1 MREPTPKMPDPQRV
15 PSSRDS
21 GCETGQA
28 RRGATKGR
36 RAAPPA
42 QGAAPGSAGFLVTTL
57 HIPTSG
63 DEDVCRKGKV
73 RLAQPTSSGRRA
85 PGTAGGWGHAA
96 RGGWSRQL
104 WSGPPSSLSVSAER
118 LRLCSHWSKPRYKC
132 ILLSPQPRFPDRP
145 VLSLAK
151 WTAAKQDQRFRFQ
164 LVTSSRPPHT
174 THSFILSRILN
185 QNPCLSVLL
194 GSGSA
199 ALATGTQVQPHVM

>member
-1 MREPTPKMPDPQRV
+1 M
-15 PSSRDS
+15 
-21 GCETGQA
+21 
-28 RRGATKGR
+28 
-36 RAAPPA
+36 
-42 QGAAPGSAGFLVTTL
+42 
-57 HIPTSG
+57 
-63 DEDVCRKGKV
+63 CRKGKV

-96 RGGWSRQL
+96 RGGWSQQL

-174 THSFILSRILN
+174 THSFILSRTLN
-185 QNPCLSVLL
+185 QNPACCWVPGLL
-194 GSGSA
+194 HWPPGPRFSHMSCDSGVSM
-199 ALATGTQVQPHVM
+199 TTKVTVN

>member
-1 MREPTPKMPDPQRV
+1 MTP
-15 PSSRDS
+15 
-21 GCETGQA
+21 GA
-28 RRGATKGR
+28 RRARQGATKGR

-104 WSGPPSSLSVSAER
+104 WSAPPPPSLSQLRGSASVATGLSLDTNVYFYPHNS
-118 LRLCSHWSKPRYKC
+118 
-132 ILLSPQPRFPDRP
+132 QFPDRP

-164 LVTSSRPPHT
+164 LVTSSHPPHT
-174 THSFILSRILN
+174 THSFILSRTLN

>member
-1 MREPTPKMPDPQRV
+1 MPEGQGEACTADLLWEKGPGHGGWV
-15 PSSRDS
+15 GSR
-21 GCETGQA
+21 C
-28 RRGATKGR
+28 
-36 RAAPPA
+36 PWW
-42 QGAAPGSAGFLVTTL
+42 LVT
-57 HIPTSG
+57 
-63 DEDVCRKGKV
+63 
-73 RLAQPTSSGRRA
+73 
-85 PGTAGGWGHAA
+85 AA
-96 RGGWSRQL
+96 VV
-104 WSGPPSSLSVSAER
+104 GPPSSLSVSAER

-174 THSFILSRILN
+174 THSFILSRTLN